1 MRKLRLNEEKLL
13 SLLVGFMGFLFLF
26 GSVFG
31 HGGFFED
38 GGRVVFGF
46 TAVLF
51 IGFAPTIWIFGGNN
65 K

>member
-13 SLLVGFMGFLFLF
+13 GLLVGFMGFLFLF

-31 HGGFFED
+31 QGGFFEE
-38 GGRVVFGF
+38 GGREVFGF